1 MKLTDIEVSRPLTL
15 AEAKDRIVAAIKD
28 EKAQS
33 AIQAKAKE
41 VREKI
46 DADVQKGVSFV
57 QAAENAGYKPETP
70 EPFALADPGK
80 NLDLARFMAMNAV
93 ELDTN
98 ETSKLLQDQDSALII
113 HMVRKDPEDE
123 QKYAE
128 FKKAEYAQQNS
139 RYEKL
144 AIREWLRAELQK
156 AGRPPILGQGATG

>member
-1 MKLTDIEVSRPLTL
+1 MKLVDTVPSRPLTL

-28 EKAQS
+28 EKAQG

-46 DADVQKGVSFV
+46 DAEVKKGISFI
-57 QAAENAGYKPETP
+57 QAAESVGYKPETP
-70 EPFALADPGK
+70 EPFALTDPGK
-80 NLDLARFMAMNAV
+80 NVELARFIAMHGV

-98 ETSKLLQDQDSALII
+98 ETSKLLQDQNSALII
-113 HMVRKDPEDE
+113 HMTGKEPVDD

-128 FKKAEYAQQNS
+128 FKKAEYAQQNN

-144 AIREWLRAELQK
+144 AMREWLRVELQK
-156 AGRPPILGQGATG
+156 AGRPPIMGQGATG